1 VFRWSVAFKG
11 IFECVDHGR
20 KTVEANDPIFTDK
33 DRSLLNW
40 EVSSAEIMVSGY
52 IYVPDKDSH
61 ELIVIFKITD
71 TKDLI
76 MTVRAT
82 FRHIFSYFRRD
93 MGFYLAVAII
103 MRWNEVNTGDWME
116 CSLEQGQA
124 FGTYVPHLQVP

>member
-1 VFRWSVAFKG
+1 MDESVTFRG

-20 KTVEANDPIFTDK
+20 KTVEANDTIFTDK

-40 EVSSAEIMVSGY
+40 EVSSAGIKVSGN

-76 MTVRAT
+76 TTVRAT
-82 FRHIFSYFRRD
+82 FRHIFSYFRHD
-93 MGFYLAVAII
+93 MGF
-103 MRWNEVNTGDWME
+103 T
-116 CSLEQGQA
+116 
-124 FGTYVPHLQVP
+124 

>member
-1 VFRWSVAFKG
+1 MDESVTFRG

-20 KTVEANDPIFTDK
+20 KTVEANDTIFTDK

-40 EVSSAEIMVSGY
+40 EVSSAGIKVSGN

-76 MTVRAT
+76 TTVRAT
-82 FRHIFSYFRRD
+82 FRHIFSYFRHD
-93 MGFYLAVAII
+93 IGFYLAVAII
-103 MRWNEVNTGDWME
+103 MR
-116 CSLEQGQA
+116 
-124 FGTYVPHLQVP
+124 